1 MSEELKDLAVRCVL
15 VLAAIGILVLLWGAG
30 LALIR
35 YALLG

>member
-1 MSEELKDLAVRCVL
+1 MSDRIKDITIRCLL
-15 VLAAIGILVLLWGAG
+15 VLAAIGIVVLLWGAG

>member
-15 VLAAIGILVLLWGAG
+15 VLAAVGILVLLWGAG

>member
-1 MSEELKDLAVRCVL
+1 MSDRIKDITIRCLL
-15 VLAAIGILVLLWGAG
+15 VLTAIGIVVLLWGAG

>member
-15 VLAAIGILVLLWGAG
+15 VLAAIGIVVLLWGAG

-35 YALLG
+35 YAVLG

>member
-15 VLAAIGILVLLWGAG
+15 VLAVIGIVVLLWGAG

>member
-1 MSEELKDLAVRCVL
+1 MSEELKDIAVRCVL
-15 VLAAIGILVLLWGAG
+15 VLAAIGIVVLLWGAG